1 MHVIFL
7 SRSFWT
13 RAAAALPLCPASLL
27 PAATPLFI
35 ISALFTFLGA
45 FTTFPA
51 AAAGSRPSAAE
62 HPQLPS
68 AYGEIIYRINE
79 ESAGQVYIIGISHRD
94 AESRSNNDDTVR
106 TQAEIFRIGEW
117 LNSNRQ
123 LELLLPE
130 GYFRSDGEAAGQPHP
145 VRGVSS
151 LSGSRLNN
159 ELLFARLADESR
171 FVNAEMLLLE
181 QFDMHASQVEDRG
194 TYQAV
199 CKSLD
204 ELMRDSCE
212 RLPTVD
218 KLAELQY
225 LQEIR
230 TARLLQ
236 KIPAA
241 IAYELAQGTIRNRSA
256 MLTIG
261 LNHIQDIIR
270 YIQENTIRVAVPRSA
285 GSGLAN
291 FQAEPELLRQGYGI
305 TIIIPRTLAD
315 DRPLLRLTNLDR
327 LLLAEEAPPGN

>member
-1 MHVIFL
+1 MRVIFL
-7 SRSFWT
+7 SRTFFA
-13 RAAAALPLCPASLL
+13 RAAAALRPCPACLL
-27 PAATPLFI
+27 PAIPPLLTAA
-35 ISALFTFLGA
+35 ALFTCLLGA
-45 FTTFPA
+45 FTNFPA
-51 AAAGSRPSAAE
+51 AAAGRPAAAE

-94 AESRSNNDDTVR
+94 AASRSNNDDTVR

-145 VRGVSS
+145 VRGGSS
-151 LSGSRLNN
+151 LSGFRLNN

-171 FVNAEMLLLE
+171 FVNAEILLME
-181 QFDMHASQVEDRG
+181 QFGMHASQVEDRG

-199 CKSLD
+199 CKSLN
-204 ELMRDSCE
+204 ELSCE

-241 IAYELAQGTIRNRSA
+241 IASERAQGTIRNRSA

-270 YIQENTIRVAVPRSA
+270 YIQENTIRVAVPRSD
-285 GSGLAN
+285 GNGMAN
-291 FQAEPELLRQGYGI
+291 YQAKPELLRQGYGI

-327 LLLAEEAPPGN
+327 LLLAEETPPGN

>member
-1 MHVIFL
+1 MRVIFL
-7 SRSFWT
+7 IITFFA
-13 RAAAALPLCPASLL
+13 RAAAALSPCQACLL
-27 PAATPLFI
+27 PAVPLLTAA
-35 ISALFTFLGA
+35 ALFTCLLGA
-45 FTTFPA
+45 FTTLPT

-130 GYFRSDGEAAGQPHP
+130 GYFRSDSEAAGQPHP

-171 FVNAEMLLLE
+171 FVNAEMLLME

-204 ELMRDSCE
+204 ELSFE

-218 KLAELQY
+218 KLAELRY

-241 IAYELAQGTIRNRSA
+241 IASELAQGTIRNRSA

-291 FQAEPELLRQGYGI
+291 YQAEPELLRQGYGI

-315 DRPLLRLTNLDR
+315 DRPLLRLTNLAR